1 MSSFIRHFA
10 LICWSLFWAGYTLA
24 VDEIAIKIKPD
35 APKTYVV
42 EDGDTLWGISTLYLD
57 TPWQWPQLWQMNP
70 SIENPHLIYPGDQLV
85 LIWQRSQ
92 PQLSVKPRVKQS
104 PQVRVLAKRALPIV
118 EESLL
123 LRYLHTDRLVE
134 KQIVQRSQRVLG
146 ASSGHRYLTA
156 QEPLYI
162 SGKQNHSRWG
172 IYRQVGQF
180 VRDDETIPSNE
191 MIALRLIATAELA
204 ATQHAYSELTITA
217 LQQEIRLSDI
227 ALPETEGTALTFATT
242 FYPSPSPRNSVAHI
256 LGPLTGGD
264 YAGQN
269 QVVVI
274 DRGAQDQLRQGSMF
288 DLRQEGAVVPVLK
301 EKNNDV
307 KTSAEDEIQLP
318 SNSVGSLMVLHCY
331 EYFSL
336 ALITNSRIPISRDIL
351 AVSPLVSEASSESE
365 SKPQSES
372 AS

>member
-10 LICWSLFWAGYTLA
+10 LICWPLFWAGYTLA

-70 SIENPHLIYPGDQLV
+70 SIENPHLIYPGDKLV

-92 PQLSVKPRVKQS
+92 PQLSVKPRVKLS

-134 KQIVQRSQRVLG
+134 KQTVQRSQRVLG

-162 SGKQNHSRWG
+162 SGKQNHSSWG

-191 MIALRLIATAELA
+191 MIALRLIATAELS
-204 ATQHAYSELTITA
+204 ATLHAYSELTITA

-256 LGPLTGGD
+256 LGPLTGG
-264 YAGQN
+264 
-269 QVVVI
+269 I
-274 DRGAQDQLRQGSMF
+274 MRDRI
-288 DLRQEGAVVPVLK
+288 K
-301 EKNNDV
+301 WW
-307 KTSAEDEIQLP
+307 
-318 SNSVGSLMVLHCY
+318 
-331 EYFSL
+331 
-336 ALITNSRIPISRDIL
+336 
-351 AVSPLVSEASSESE
+351 
-365 SKPQSES
+365 
-372 AS
+372 